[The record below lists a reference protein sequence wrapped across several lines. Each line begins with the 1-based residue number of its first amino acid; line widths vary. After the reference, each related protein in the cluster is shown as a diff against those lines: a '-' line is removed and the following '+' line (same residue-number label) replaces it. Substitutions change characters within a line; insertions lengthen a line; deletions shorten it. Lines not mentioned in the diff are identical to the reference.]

1 MNKLENEIKETLKY
15 LKPEKE
21 LRIDPYFYTRL
32 QAKINEK
39 KKNEDL
45 VEAKWSF
52 GFLKPAML
60 VLVILLNIFSA
71 FYFLKS
77 GENENE
83 MKSVYYSKFVM
94 EYSNEYNYIFN
105 YNSK

>member
-21 LRIDPYFYTRL
+21 LKIDPYFYTRL

-39 KKNEDL
+39 QEEEL
-45 VEAKWSF
+45 AETKWSF
-52 GFLKPAML
+52 GFLKPAIL
-60 VLVILLNIFSA
+60 VLVIILNIFSA
-71 FYFLKS
+71 VYFLKS
-77 GENENE
+77 GDKENV
-83 MKSVYYSKFVM
+83 MKSVYYSKFIM